1 MLTEEIENDLK
12 RAKDA
17 LKSAERNIEEND
29 VYTAANRA
37 FVACENSIYVLL
49 KFRFGSSSISRQRIL
64 TRLKDINPNAKE
76 IYNKSY
82 DLRVQADY
90 GRISQILPLNKDNLN
105 EILARI
111 KNLINEVEQEMKDK

>member
-1 MLTEEIENDLK
+1 MLNKEIENDLK

-17 LKSAERNIEEND
+17 LRSAERNIEEND
-29 VYTAANRA
+29 IYTAANRA
-37 FVACENSIYVLL
+37 FVSCENSIYVLL

-90 GRISQILPLNKDNLN
+90 GRISQTLPLNKENLN
-105 EILARI
+105 GILTRI
-111 KNLINEVEQEMKDK
+111 RNLINEVEQEIKDK